1 MSTNSKTGKQAK
13 GTCIVMKGL
22 EQRPKVRA
30 EVSGVQALVD
40 WSHQGDGFPGGS
52 ATKRSTYSAGD
63 LGSIPGLGRF
73 PGEGNGFSILA
84 WRIPWTVWSMGS

>member
-63 LGSIPGLGRF
+63 LGSIPGLERS
-73 PGEGNGFSILA
+73 PGGGNGNSLQYSCLENPRGA
-84 WRIPWTVWSMGS
+84 